1 MNGRYY
7 GKYRG
12 TVTDVNDPEM
22 LGRIRAIVPAVIGDK
37 DSGWAM
43 PCVPCG
49 LSNEIGSALPNVGAK
64 VWIEFENGDVD
75 YPIWSGCWYDG
86 TAETPSS
93 LRNSQ

>member
-22 LGRIRAIVPAVIGDK
+22 LGRIRATVPAVMGDK

-43 PCVPCG
+43 PCVPSG
-49 LSNEIGSALPNVGAK
+49 LPSEIGSALPNVGAR
-64 VWIEFENGDVD
+64 VWIEFENGDPD
-75 YPIWSGCWYDG
+75 YPIWSGCWYES
-86 TAETPSS
+86 TTETPPS
-93 LRNSQ
+93 LRNSE